1 MMNEGKEGARYSYP
15 SSLILLL
22 LATVHTYLLLPYR
35 QLEGFLR
42 MMSNLIERL
51 KEIPP
56 DYTTMWWRVTRVKV
70 ELDPKV
76 DSEKGVVIAIDSTGI
91 KVANR
96 GE

>member
-1 MMNEGKEGARYSYP
+1 MMNEGKEGARYHYP